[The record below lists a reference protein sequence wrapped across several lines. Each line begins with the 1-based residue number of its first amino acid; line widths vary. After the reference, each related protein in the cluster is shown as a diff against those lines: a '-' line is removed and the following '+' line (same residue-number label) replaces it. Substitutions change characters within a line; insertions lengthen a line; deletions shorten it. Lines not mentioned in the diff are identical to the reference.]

1 VEQKALLGLFQAEL
15 FVSIS
20 TPLLDLLLTYL
31 IDITHT
37 LNRMRITEEQ

>member
-20 TPLLDLLLTYL
+20 THLLGFFSIYHNCINKKEYALFF
-31 IDITHT
+31 
-37 LNRMRITEEQ
+37 NC